1 MRVEDAVAGLVERL
15 LELDPGSV
23 DRAVPLLDLGAD
35 SLVLVELSRE
45 VKSRFGVDLSVQQL
59 LETVVTV
66 RAVARWIS
74 EFGPGGEAVQPV
86 RVDAATL
93 VPPPASAGG
102 NVEDAVAGLVE
113 RLLELDPGSVDRA
126 VPLLDLGA
134 DSLVLVELSREVKS
148 RFGVDLSVQ
157 QLLETVVTVR
167 AVARWISEFGPGSEA
182 VQPARVD
189 TTPTAPTSVGT
200 AAPLTPASAVPAPAA
215 SASAASAL
223 PVPASAASAATASAA
238 TASALPVPA
247 SAASAATASAAAVPA
262 AAMASAVTAAPAAR
276 PEHQR
281 DPGKDYAT
289 ATAASR
295 ALSRRSQEYLCNNRK
310 IAQREHEERAASY
323 PIWIS
328 RSSGAHVW
336 DVDGRKLIDLTMG
349 YGAHL
354 LGHNPAPVREAVEQQ
369 IERGLHIGAEV
380 TQTAEAARLLCELT
394 QLDRVNF
401 CVTGTEAVFTAI
413 RLARAYTGR
422 SLVVLLQGAYHGHS
436 DATLFS
442 PRPGKRREHLATPS
456 FPGVSPSAAEDV
468 RVLPVSE
475 QHLTDFMAA
484 HGHEVAAVVME
495 PRLNQSPDIDLGAFA
510 RLARS
515 LTEQAGALLVFD
527 EVLTGFRFH
536 VRGFQGI
543 YGVRA
548 DLATYGKTLAAGLP
562 LAAVAGR
569 AEIMDLIDG
578 GPWTDEV
585 RADPDRVSFTG
596 GTYAKH
602 PLSMAAAR
610 AVLQQLAKDGETVL
624 AELNAAGDEL
634 RAKIAEVLET
644 SGVGVRVLGTGSF
657 FRFVPAGSTSFAYG
671 GKAFHE
677 FRRMMIAE
685 GVLVPETG
693 NCFLSPAHTA
703 EVRQAVVEAVVGAT
717 QRLVHGDDA
726 DAQRGQRRSPSVSLA
741 LFGFAAND
749 EHDIYS
755 RLLDLVEL
763 AEAEGL
769 ANVWLPERHFD
780 DFAGFSPNPAV
791 LGAMVAMRTSRIGI
805 RAGSS
810 VLPLHSAVSVAE
822 DWAMVDVA
830 SGGRVALGVA
840 SGWMKRDF
848 VLSDAPHAERRE
860 LFRTR
865 IAQLE
870 RLWRGEAVAIDGNS
884 GEQAEVRLHPRPR
897 SELRLWQA
905 CVGSPD
911 SFYEAGR
918 AGRGV
923 LTNLIQQDLA
933 QLTANLE
940 RYRQGRR
947 DGGLPSD
954 GGDVTVL
961 LHAAVS
967 TDAAAE
973 ERNMAA
979 LERYMFATFRSTH
992 DNPELVSAETW
1003 KPRMKAAADRLRG
1016 GLSLVGP
1023 EEAWSELTAALTR
1036 LGVTEIACLVDFLPP
1051 GQAWTDT
1058 VQALGRL
1065 TDRMTNAPAPVEAP
1079 SSADRPAEQV
1089 TAPAASFPVSISRAA
1104 REIWAA
1110 CQISAETREA
1120 YVIDRTFLIS
1130 PETDLDRLERAY
1142 LDTIAAQPAYRLRID
1157 PDGAGGWVE
1166 PFGAAHRQS
1175 WQLIDGVAESVAAFA
1190 AAVKVRSSAEPL
1202 DPVARCGVR
1211 MTCQRAERGVFVNL
1225 RASHI
1230 VLDGMRFAELLD
1242 AVAARYADKPVQVQS
1257 IPPVAQFD
1265 QAARDR
1271 DRTYWSR
1278 WTNTLPDEVF
1288 DAGFDARTLD
1298 RRGYRVSGRLA
1309 SGLRAGLTAYARAER
1324 STSFAEALRAAAEII
1339 DDTLGRHH
1347 LYAFPAQP
1355 SVVEY
1360 GSGAVLVPFWLGPV
1374 VGAGPRPS
1382 VKGAIM
1388 SGVEHASLTFRQVFN
1403 DVTRRVQTPT
1413 VSVSWDNLES
1423 FALSGHQVDEVSM
1436 PTDVVRF
1443 PLAVTFT
1450 QRPGGD
1456 VELSLDAAQG
1466 FLPKEQGELLL
1477 ARLIHGLAERFV
1489 PAASPQTVEAGD
1501 GPVHANDGAQRAD
1514 RVPAQSLARL
1524 VQHLC
1529 AAPGDG
1535 GATQVRLDGRAC
1547 PLDLVVAK
1555 ARASAR
1561 ILAAEEPD
1569 SLGAE
1574 SVVID
1579 VDTAFDATVA
1589 LLVAGMVGVAG
1600 RVREADASG
1609 GLVIA
1614 GSGRSGRVSGG
1625 DVTVFALSR
1634 WAAVG
1639 AAEKLALTPCSA
1651 EELDAALSHVLR
1663 ALRADQRVEVMA
1675 ALRALVDE
1683 YVGEVGPDHDGDGR
1697 RPADADLH
1705 GYVPELVRG
1714 VWKRV
1719 LDGSAQFEDDD
1730 DFFDLGGDSIDAIR
1744 IMAILNQELR
1754 TELEVALIFD
1764 NPTVGQL
1771 SDAIRARI

>member
-1 MRVEDAVAGLVERL
+1 MAGLVEQL
-15 LELDPGSV
+15 LEFDPGSV
-23 DRAVPLLDLGAD
+23 DRSVPLLDLGAD

-45 VKSRFGVDLSVQQL
+45 VKSRFGVDVSVQQL
-59 LETVVTV
+59 LEDVVTV
-66 RAVARWIS
+66 RAVGRWVSESVAR
-74 EFGPGGEAVQPV
+74 
-86 RVDAATL
+86 
-93 VPPPASAGG
+93 AGG
-102 NVEDAVAGLVE
+102 GGAVAPDPGAVSGGSLAAPVSGGGAGDVENAVAGLVE
-113 RLLELDPGSVDRA
+113 QLLEFDPGSVDRS

-148 RFGVDLSVQ
+148 RFGVDVSVQ
-157 QLLETVVTVR
+157 QLLEDVVTVR
-167 AVARWISEFGPGSEA
+167 AVGRWVSESVARAGGGAVAAEPEA
-182 VQPARVD
+182 VRGGP
-189 TTPTAPTSVGT
+189 SS
-200 AAPLTPASAVPAPAA
+200 TPAAEGGTGEVQEAVVTPA
-215 SASAASAL
+215 
-223 PVPASAASAATASAA
+223 VE
-238 TASALPVPA
+238 
-247 SAASAATASAAAVPA
+247 
-262 AAMASAVTAAPAAR
+262 R
-276 PEHQR
+276 PGHQR
-281 DPGKDYAT
+281 DRGAT
-289 ATAASR
+289 YTAATVASR
-295 ALSRRSQEYLCNNRK
+295 ALSQRSQGHLCNNRK

-323 PIWIS
+323 PIWID

-354 LGHNPAPVREAVEQQ
+354 FGHNPDFVREAVERQ
-369 IERGLHIGAEV
+369 IERGLHIGAEIA
-380 TQTAEAARLLCELT
+380 QTAEVAELLCELT
-394 QLDRVNF
+394 QMDRVNF

-422 SLVVLLQGAYHGHS
+422 ALVVLLQGAYHGHS
-436 DATLFS
+436 DSTLFS

-475 QHLTDFMAA
+475 QHLADFMAA
-484 HGHEVAAVVME
+484 HGEEVAAVVME
-495 PRLNQSPDIDLGAFA
+495 PRLNQSPDADLASLA
-510 RLARS
+510 RSARS
-515 LTEQAGALLVFD
+515 LTEKAGALLVFD

-562 LAAVAGR
+562 MAAVAGR
-569 AEIMDLIDG
+569 ADIMDLIDG

-585 RADPDRVSFTG
+585 RADPDRLSFTG

-602 PLSMAAAR
+602 PLSVAAAG
-610 AVLQQLAKDGETVL
+610 AVLRQLAREGAGVL
-624 AELNAAGDEL
+624 AELNAAGDDL
-634 RAKIAEVLET
+634 RGAIARVLED

-657 FRFVPAGSTSFAYG
+657 FRFVPATSTSFAYG

-703 EVRQAVVEAVVGAT
+703 DVRRAVLDAVAGAT
-717 QRLVHGDDA
+717 QRLARGGDA
-726 DAQRGQRRSPSVSLA
+726 EVRPGTGRSPSVSLA
-741 LFGFAAND
+741 LFGFAANG
-749 EHDIYS
+749 ENDIYS
-755 RLLDLVEL
+755 RLLDLVEA

-769 ANVWLPERHFD
+769 ENVWLPERHFD

-810 VLPLHSAVSVAE
+810 VLPLHSAISVAE

-830 SGGRVALGVA
+830 SGGRVGLGVA

-848 VLSDAPHAERRE
+848 VLSEGTHAERRA

-865 IAQLE
+865 VAQLE
-870 RLWRGEAVAIDGNS
+870 RLWRGEALAIEGES
-884 GEQAEVRLHPRPR
+884 GERTEVRLHPRPL
-897 SELRLWQA
+897 SDLRLWQA

-933 QLTANLE
+933 QLTGNLE

-947 DGGLPSD
+947 DGGLPPD

-967 TDAAAE
+967 TDEATE
-973 ERNMAA
+973 QRNLEA

-992 DNPELVSAETW
+992 DNPELVSVDTW
-1003 KPRMKAAADRLRG
+1003 APRMKTAANRLRD

-1023 EEAWSELTAALTR
+1023 EEEWAKLTVELAR
-1036 LGVTEIACLVDFLPP
+1036 LGVTDIACLVDFLPP
-1051 GQAWTDT
+1051 GQAWNDT
-1058 VQALGRL
+1058 MRALGRL
-1065 TDRMTNAPAPVEAP
+1065 SERLASTPAEAA
-1079 SSADRPAEQV
+1079 SSADRPAEKADRPA
-1089 TAPAASFPVSISRAA
+1089 APAGRIDAAPGGSGGDRTDTRPVHQPDAGVAHRADEVKPVGSAAQDPFPVSISRAA

-1130 PETDLDRLERAY
+1130 PAVDLDRLRRAY
-1142 LDTIAAQPAYRLRID
+1142 LDTIEAQPAYRLRVNT
-1157 PDGAGGWVE
+1157 DGVDGWVE
-1166 PFGAAHRQS
+1166 PFGEAHRRS
-1175 WQLIDGVAESVAAFA
+1175 WQLIDGVAESVGEFA
-1190 AAVKVRSSAEPL
+1190 AAIRVRSSAEPL

-1211 MTCQRAERGVFVNL
+1211 LTCQRSTNGVFVNL
-1225 RASHI
+1225 RASHV

-1242 AVAARYADKPVQVQS
+1242 SVAARYQGRPLQELA
-1257 IPPVAQFD
+1257 IPPVAEFD
-1265 QAARDR
+1265 RDSRQRDR
-1271 DRTYWSR
+1271 AHWTR
-1278 WTNTLPDEVF
+1278 WVDALPDEAF
-1288 DAGFDARTLD
+1288 ETGFDARTLD

-1309 SGLRAGLTAYARAER
+1309 QGLRAGLASYARSER

-1339 DDTLGRHH
+1339 DETLGRHH
-1347 LYAFPAQP
+1347 LYAFPAKP

-1360 GSGAVLVPFWLGPV
+1360 GSCAVLAPFWLGPV
-1374 VGAGPRPS
+1374 TGNDPRPS
-1382 VKGAIM
+1382 VKGAVM
-1388 SGVEHASLTFRQVFN
+1388 SGVEHASLTFRQVFH

-1413 VSVSWDNLES
+1413 VTVSWDNLEA
-1423 FALSGHQVDEVSM
+1423 FALGGHQVDEVSM

-1456 VELSLDAAQG
+1456 VELSIDAAQA
-1466 FLPKEQGELLL
+1466 FLPKDRGELLL
-1477 ARLIHGLAERFV
+1477 ARLVRGLEERFV
-1489 PAASPQTVEAGD
+1489 PTAEAEADPAGD
-1501 GPVHANDGAQRAD
+1501 ARAHEDGGADRAD
-1514 RVPAQSLARL
+1514 RVGERVPAQALARL
-1524 VQHLC
+1524 VRGLASPLGDPG
-1529 AAPGDG
+1529 AAE
-1535 GATQVRLDGRAC
+1535 ARLDGRVR
-1547 PLDLVVAK
+1547 PLDLVVTK

-1561 ILAAEEPD
+1561 VLAEEEPG
-1569 SLGAE
+1569 SLDAE
-1574 SVVID
+1574 AVVID

-1589 LLVAGMVGVAG
+1589 LLVTGMVGLAG
-1600 RVREADASG
+1600 RVRAAGGSG
-1609 GLVIA
+1609 GLVIV
-1614 GSGRSGRVSGG
+1614 GTGRSGGRSDG
-1625 DVTVFALSR
+1625 DGAVFALSR
-1634 WAAVG
+1634 WAMVG
-1639 AAEKLALTPCSA
+1639 AEETLALGASSA

-1663 ALRADQRVEVMA
+1663 AVRADQGSEVVA

-1683 YVGEVGPDHDGDGR
+1683 YVGEADPDHDGDGR
-1697 RPADADLH
+1697 RPAGAGIH

-1714 VWKRV
+1714 IWKRV
-1719 LDGSAQFEDDD
+1719 LDGSVDFGDED
-1730 DFFDLGGDSIDAIR
+1730 DFFDLGGDSVDAIR

-1754 TELEVALIFD
+1754 TELDVALIFD
-1764 NPTVGQL
+1764 NPTVSEL
-1771 SDAIRARI
+1771 SRAVTARI